1 MPHVPAIRFLLAL
14 LPVCLLTISV
24 SASAQSSDGSLWST
38 AQRSASESQSIYR
51 MMSIADVTT
60 VLRADTDLRLPESQ
74 HVQSNPEFDLAK
86 SPKRPRAPES
96 SLSQV
101 RLAGFTTSEDVP
113 RPIVLVDCGE
123 NFGLNI
129 SEQCEPIFESTIS
142 SRFADMGASV
152 RDSGQPG
159 GTQCP
164 HGVRCHDDCDACN
177 PCSPW
182 YKVFRSFCSEPT
194 CDEGIGRERIMFA
207 PFDIEVPLPGNFFAI
222 RYDSA
227 DGLRSPDRAEY
238 FWAKQ
243 GGLGPDAG
251 ESRIDYQDLRFI
263 MSAGGKRFSTIT
275 EVPLR
280 FIDAAG
286 NGGTGG
292 LGNISIATK
301 LLLIDGQHW
310 KITQFFKTY
319 LNTGS
324 PKRGT
329 ANGHVS
335 LEPGLLA
342 QYEWSPTRYWFSE
355 LRYWFPT
362 GADPSHGGNVLRY
375 SLGTS
380 KLWYET
386 DTFAVIRTM
395 EFVGTSVLSGRKTLP
410 NGLIAVDVDS
420 EHSMAILPGFRFVLG
435 PAGDLGLF
443 ELGLQAGIATN
454 KKGFYTSLG
463 RIELRFN
470 F

>member
-1 MPHVPAIRFLLAL
+1 M
-14 LPVCLLTISV
+14 SV
-24 SASAQSSDGSLWST
+24 
-38 AQRSASESQSIYR
+38 
-51 MMSIADVTT
+51 ADVRT
-60 VLRADTDLRLPESQ
+60 VLQSDSDLRLPASPQ
-74 HVQSNPEFDLAK
+74 VQPNLNLDLAK
-86 SPKRPRAPES
+86 SSERPLVTG
-96 SLSQV
+96 SLPRIRQ
-101 RLAGFTTSEDVP
+101 AGFLTSDDVP

-142 SRFADMGASV
+142 SRFEDIGATGH
-152 RDSGQPG
+152 DSGQYG
-159 GTQCP
+159 GTRCP
-164 HGVRCHDDCDACN
+164 HGVDCHDNCDACN

-207 PFDIEVPLPGNFFAI
+207 PFDMEVPLPGNFFAI
-222 RYDSA
+222 RYDKA

-324 PKRGT
+324 PGRGT

-342 QYEWSPTRYWFSE
+342 QYKWSPTRYWFSE

-395 EFVGTSVLSGRKTLP
+395 EFVGTSVLSGRKTLA